1 MVVELSPKPGDGFL
15 SRILRQ
21 QRVLLPG
28 LVDVLEDDKGLG
40 DGFIAMDDEHR
51 YLLVDGIEFQKQ
63 RTLVLHVFFHVLVL
77 HPLQLQSP
85 FKYST
90 LAQKKLDPFPPI
102 NFTAPS
108 PPIKYTLDQYTT
120 ELYLCEDL
128 RKGICRETSRLW
140 KSIFLIR
147 T

>member
-1 MVVELSPKPGDGFL
+1 MFIPKPGDGFL

-40 DGFIAMDDEHR
+40 DGFIPIDDEHR
-51 YLLVDGIEFQKQ
+51 YLLVHGIEFQKQ

-85 FKYST
+85 FNPCAEEACSFS
-90 LAQKKLDPFPPI
+90 A
-102 NFTAPS
+102 
-108 PPIKYTLDQYTT
+108 DQ
-120 ELYLCEDL
+120 LHC
-128 RKGICRETSRLW
+128 SF
-140 KSIFLIR
+140 SSH
-147 T
+147 